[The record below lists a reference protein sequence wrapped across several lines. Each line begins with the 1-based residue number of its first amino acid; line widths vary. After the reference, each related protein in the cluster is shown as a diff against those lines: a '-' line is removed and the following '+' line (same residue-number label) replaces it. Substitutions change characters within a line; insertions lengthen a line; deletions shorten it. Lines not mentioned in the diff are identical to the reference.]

1 MNAICVADYEKYSRH
16 HDEDLPSFK
25 IAATRS
31 FPSRLTCSLSIL
43 WKSSNLIEFISTTV
57 THIVQK
63 NICFLNH
70 EFCCIQKRGGGSKG
84 FIIEMCLMTTN
95 WEHVLQW
102 SNLVFHK
109 IIKKKQHQ
117 MWNFA
122 SHSFS
127 QFVRTALQA
136 SQWSNNKKAKL
147 WWKPGF
153 VFSILPFVCFF
164 WLTDPVLRLLVSSRY
179 PQLKRK
185 GDSKDISSKKHDSFF
200 VFLYYITNI

>member
-109 IIKKKQHQ
+109 IIKKKPHQ
-117 MWNFA
+117 MAPNECGILRVTVFHSSFELPCKHLSEVTTRKLSFDGSLFCIINFA
-122 SHSFS
+122 FCVL
-127 QFVRTALQA
+127 F
-136 SQWSNNKKAKL
+136 
-147 WWKPGF
+147 
-153 VFSILPFVCFF
+153 
-164 WLTDPVLRLLVSSRY
+164 LTDWSSVKTFSVFQVS
-179 PQLKRK
+179 
-185 GDSKDISSKKHDSFF
+185 
-200 VFLYYITNI
+200 TT